1 MRKIKTYSL
10 YTLLLGFVWL
20 GSCKIPA
27 ITSKQENTATPASYV
42 DGKDST
48 NSATIKWKSY
58 FKDPYLIAL
67 IDTALNNNQELN
79 ITMQEIEMSKN
90 EVMARKGEYL
100 PFLRLGAGAAG
111 VKAGKYTWDGVSEE
125 SLKTTPD
132 HGRNYIGEFMSGGMF
147 SWELDLWKKL
157 RNAKKAAAM
166 RYLSSIEGKNF
177 MVTNIIAEIA
187 SSYYELTALDNM
199 LAIVNQNIEIQS
211 NALRVVKL
219 EKEAAKVSQLAV
231 NRFEAQLLYTNNL
244 QYEIKQNIIEA
255 ENKINFLVGR
265 FPQQVKRN
273 TASFNNPVFDP
284 IFAGV
289 PSQLLQ
295 NRPDIRQAEL
305 EMAASKLDVQSA
317 KANFYPSISLT
328 AGLGFEAYNPLY
340 LIKPASIF
348 YSLGSDLV
356 APLINK
362 NAIKATYLNANAKQ
376 IQSVYNF
383 ERSILN
389 AHIEVVNQLSQIENF
404 TKSFETK
411 SKEVDI
417 LTQSIDIS
425 NDLFRFARA
434 DYIEVLLT
442 QREALDSKIDLI
454 EIKLKQMV
462 AKVNV
467 YRALGGG
474 WN

>member
-1 MRKIKTYSL
+1 M
-10 YTLLLGFVWL
+10 
-20 GSCKIPA
+20 
-27 ITSKQENTATPASYV
+27 
-42 DGKDST
+42 
-48 NSATIKWKSY
+48 
-58 FKDPYLIAL
+58 IAL

-79 ITMQEIEMSKN
+79 ITIQEIEMSKN

-100 PFLRLGAGAAG
+100 PFLQLGAGAAG
-111 VKAGKYTWDGVSEE
+111 VKAGKYTWDGLAEE
-125 SLKTTPD
+125 DLKKNPD
-132 HGRNYIGEFMSGGMF
+132 KGRKYIGEFMGGAMF

-177 MVTNIIAEIA
+177 MITNIISEIA
-187 SSYYELTALDNM
+187 SSYYELMALDNM

-231 NRFEAQLLYTNNL
+231 NRFEAQLLYTSNL
-244 QYEIKQNIIEA
+244 QYEIKQNIVEA
-255 ENKINFLVGR
+255 ENRINFLVGR
-265 FPQQVKRN
+265 FPQPVARN
-273 TASFNNPVFDP
+273 AAGFNNPITDP

-289 PSQLLQ
+289 PSQLLG

-305 EMAASKLDVQSA
+305 ELAAAKLDVQSA
-317 KANFYPSISLT
+317 KANFYPSIGLR

-340 LIKPASIF
+340 FIKPASIF

-376 IQSVYNF
+376 IQSVYNY

-417 LTQSIDIS
+417 LTKSIDIS
-425 NDLFRFARA
+425 NDLFSYARA